1 MLRGYRH
8 DSLIDL
14 RLTIFDFLGLVKND
28 IEPATS
34 VSSLEYFNVSSQ
46 EFVRSNNDAIFF
58 KSLINNTFF
67 SLETPFF
74 WIIIISKSENGDLI
88 LKASGPKIELFKP
101 LINHCRR
108 TDYQKWTNQLLV
120 LISSS
125 HLILVKRFPVSC
137 AQCWDQCDGRNG
149 FA

>member
-14 RLTIFDFLGLVKND
+14 RLTIFYFLGLVKND

-67 SLETPFF
+67 ALETPFF
-74 WIIIISKSENGDLI
+74 WIIIISESEDGDLI
-88 LKASGPKIELFKP
+88 LKASRPKIELFNP

-108 TDYQKWTNQLLV
+108 TDYQEWSNQ
-120 LISSS
+120 
-125 HLILVKRFPVSC
+125 
-137 AQCWDQCDGRNG
+137 
-149 FA
+149 